1 MGVEHELKNNFVRIG
16 LMLTSNTHLVRRKEY
31 CAVGALDALGAGR
44 VVPRRDELT
53 AAAPGAVVHNLKSEA
68 VREPRGGVV
77 TQEALAE
84 SLSLAPR
91 DHAASSKQ
99 VNT

>member
-1 MGVEHELKNNFVRIG
+1 
-16 LMLTSNTHLVRRKEY
+16 MLTSNTHLVRRKEY

-84 SLSLAPR
+84 PLSLTHHTHHLPCTPTMHTYYGTHR
-91 DHAASSKQ
+91 THPPD
-99 VNT
+99 